1 MPASALVVAYPGKV
15 VAYDPTSGH
24 ERWSYEARRQ
34 PLRGKRPTKVAVT
47 DDRVYLLTQ
56 HVQDGG
62 FMGSP
67 RTTVELVALNY
78 ATGDVLWTQVVDR
91 GELLPYFWMAL
102 VVKGELVFVAHADVI
117 VAIDPATGAIR
128 WCREVDRVAALA
140 LPGCVDDGPVAP
152 APVRHG

>member
-1 MPASALVVAYPGKV
+1 MPVYRDSPMPASALVVAYPGKV

-56 HVQDGG
+56 HVQDAG

-78 ATGDVLWTQVVDR
+78 ATGAVLWTQVVDR

-140 LPGCVDDGPVAP
+140 LAGCVDEG
-152 APVRHG
+152 G

>member
-15 VAYDPTSGH
+15 VAYNPTSGH

-128 WCREVDRVAALA
+128 WCREVDRVTALA
-140 LPGCVDDGPVAP
+140 LAGCVDEG
-152 APVRHG
+152 G